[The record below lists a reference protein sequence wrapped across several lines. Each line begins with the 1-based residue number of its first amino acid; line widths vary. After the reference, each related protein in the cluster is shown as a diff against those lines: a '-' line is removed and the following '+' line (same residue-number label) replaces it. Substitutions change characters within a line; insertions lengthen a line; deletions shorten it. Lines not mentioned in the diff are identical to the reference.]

1 MKSSDFVSSPPSS
14 TQKMEHLY
22 PWWQENL
29 VKVLIRWSGVHFDL
43 VGSKEV
49 AGGDISNGEGGGKF
63 STGDIVEKMKSICK
77 QVPVSRC
84 SVDILG

>member
-1 MKSSDFVSSPPSS
+1 M
-14 TQKMEHLY
+14 
-22 PWWQENL
+22 
-29 VKVLIRWSGVHFDL
+29 KVLIRWSGVHFDL

-84 SVDILG
+84 SVPILFPRDPTSPVTPIYPQNTLRRALAYI